1 MIKVNLKT
9 IWVPVITG
17 LLAHSILMG
26 TLQQYI
32 YFADPLNEIASFLLL
47 GVATVLGLVNS
58 VSKG

>member
-32 YFADPLNEIASFLLL
+32 YFKDPLNEIASFLLL
-47 GVATVLGLVNS
+47 GVATVLGLISS

>member
-17 LLAHSILMG
+17 LLAHSTLMG

-32 YFADPLNEIASFLLL
+32 YFTDPLNEIATFILLS
-47 GVATVLGLVNS
+47 VATVLGLVYS

>member
-32 YFADPLNEIASFLLL
+32 FFKDPLNEIASFLLL
-47 GVATVLGLVNS
+47 GVATVLGLISS

>member
-26 TLQQYI
+26 TLQQYV
-32 YFADPLNEIASFLLL
+32 YFADPLNEIACFLLL
-47 GVATVLGLVNS
+47 GVATVLGIGYS